1 MENSMILCGNSHPEL
16 GEEIAKIL
24 EIPICQRICD
34 KFSNTEIRV
43 KVENNIRNK
52 HMFIV
57 QTGTYLSDK
66 SYSIND
72 YLMETLIMIDTCR
85 RSMVKSISLIM
96 PCYPYARQDKKEES
110 REPITSKLIANML
123 ISAGID
129 RLVVMDLHSA
139 QIQGFFDIPVDN
151 IYSLN
156 LVIDYASKYLF
167 NGYTTDEKREKF
179 IVVSPDAGA
188 TKRTLKFA
196 KEMKLNTVIM
206 HKQRNYSKKNCVE
219 KMMLIGEPEEV
230 SGKTALILD
239 DMTDTFGTVI
249 RTAEMLVENYNAKDV
264 ICIVTHGILSGPAI
278 DRINASDYIK
288 KVVVS
293 NSIPQ
298 SLNLEKCDKLE
309 IFNISKL
316 ISEVLRRITSG
327 GSISELF

>member
-1 MENSMILCGNSHPEL
+1 MILCGNSHPEL

-24 EIPICQRICD
+24 EIPVCERVCD

-43 KVENNIRNK
+43 KIMNNIRNK

-123 ISAGID
+123 ISSGID

-156 LVIDYASKYLF
+156 LVVEYVTTNIF
-167 NGYTTDEKREKF
+167 NGYSLEEKMEKF
-179 IVVSPDAGA
+179 IVVAPDAGA

-206 HKQRNYSKKNCVE
+206 HKQRDYSKKNCVE

-249 RTAEMLVENYNAKDV
+249 GTAKMLVENYKAKDV

-278 DRINASDYIK
+278 DRINSCDYIT

-298 SLNLEKCDKLE
+298 RLNVLNSPKL
-309 IFNISKL
+309 
-316 ISEVLRRITSG
+316 
-327 GSISELF
+327 